1 MTFSGL
7 TDDRLALHELVMTY
21 GDAVTR
27 NDSSDWG
34 NTWRRKCV

>member
-27 NDSSDWG
+27 LSLIHI
-34 NTWRRKCV
+34 